1 MSVELLVNVAP
12 FETRIAR
19 IENGLAEEIYIER
32 ERGLKGNI
40 YKGRVQRVL
49 PGIQAAFIDIG
60 MEKAGFLYAGDI
72 AIPPSNNSNHIDPPT
87 TEASNQPGSN
97 IEHAEL
103 DESELE
109 NHIESDQQQ
118 AQNTPPPS
126 RRNAPPIANL
136 VHDNQEIMVQVSRE
150 PIASKGPRMTSQIGL
165 AGRYLVYLP
174 QLDRI
179 GIAKRLEDPDERER
193 LLAICNAMELAQG
206 GIIIRTVAEG
216 KDEADLRQDLDY
228 LLRLW
233 GDIEKR
239 SKNASRGSLIHK
251 ELNLYLRVMRDY
263 VDSDIEKI
271 HIDSRSA
278 YESMKKFA
286 RRFMPEVAKK
296 LYFYPG
302 DRPIFDVYGVE
313 ATIEGALKR
322 RVPLKSGGYLIIDQT
337 EALIAIDVNSGSFV
351 GSKNMEETSFKTN
364 LEAVHEIVHQLRLR
378 NLGGIIVIDFID
390 MQEEENKQKIMQV
403 FAEALKR
410 DKAKNHIVQLS
421 ELGLVEM
428 TRKRTRESLGRILL
442 TECES
447 CHGIGLAKSLKT
459 ICYQLF
465 REVVAEARAYPC
477 EKLTLIA
484 HPRLID
490 LMLGEE
496 NESVLQL
503 ETFLDKEIALES
515 NDDFDAYHYEIVLK

>member
-12 FETRIAR
+12 FETRVAR
-19 IENGLAEEIYIER
+19 VENGQAEEIYIER

-72 AIPPSNNSNHIDPPT
+72 ATAKQPD
-87 TEASNQPGSN
+87 ASFTDDLEQS
-97 IEHAEL
+97 
-103 DESELE
+103 DESD
-109 NHIESDQQQ
+109 IISDETT
-118 AQNTPPPS
+118 APAP
-126 RRNAPPIANL
+126 RRNAPPIGNL
-136 VHDNQEIMVQVSRE
+136 LKDNQELMVQVSRE

-165 AGRYLVYLP
+165 PGRYLVYLP
-174 QLDRI
+174 HLDHI
-179 GIAKRLEDPDERER
+179 GIAKRLEDPEERER
-193 LLAICNAMELAQG
+193 LLNICTSMELKQG

-216 KDEADLRQDLDY
+216 KQEPELRQDLDY

-233 GDIEKR
+233 ADIEKR
-239 SKNASRGSLIHK
+239 SKNSARGSLIHS

-271 HIDSRSA
+271 HIDSRGA
-278 YESMKKFA
+278 YDAMKKFA

-296 LYFYPG
+296 LYYYPG

-313 ATIEGALKR
+313 STIELALQR
-322 RVPLKSGGYLIIDQT
+322 HVPLKSGGHIVIDQT

-351 GSKNMEETSFKTN
+351 GSKNMEETGFKTN
-364 LEAVHEIVHQLRLR
+364 LEAVHEVVHQLRLR

-390 MQEEENKQKIMQV
+390 MQEEDNKKQLMEV
-403 FAEALKR
+403 LANALKR
-410 DKAKNHIVQLS
+410 DKSKNHIVQLS

-428 TRKRTRESLGRILL
+428 TRKRTRESLGRTLL
-442 TECES
+442 TECKS

-477 EKLTLIA
+477 EKLTVIA
-484 HPRLID
+484 HPDIID

-496 NESVLQL
+496 NEGVLQL
-503 ETFLDKEIALES
+503 EAFLNKEISLDS
-515 NDDFDAYHYEIVLK
+515 DDNFASDHYEIVLK

>member
-19 IENGLAEEIYIER
+19 IENGQAEEVYIER

-72 AIPPSNNSNHIDPPT
+72 ATAKQPDTNLADDLEHAVESGNESDTAP
-87 TEASNQPGSN
+87 EASAVQP
-97 IEHAEL
+97 
-103 DESELE
+103 
-109 NHIESDQQQ
+109 
-118 AQNTPPPS
+118 P
-126 RRNAPPIANL
+126 RRNAPPIASL
-136 VHDNQEIMVQVSRE
+136 LKDNQELMVQVSRE

-165 AGRYLVYLP
+165 PGRYLVYLP
-174 QLDRI
+174 QLDHI
-179 GIAKRLEDPDERER
+179 GIAKRLEDVDERER
-193 LLAICNAMELAQG
+193 LLGICNEMELKQG
-206 GIIIRTVAEG
+206 GLIIRTVAEG
-216 KDEADLRQDLDY
+216 KNKAELRQDLDY

-233 GDIEKR
+233 TDVEKR
-239 SKNASRGSLIHK
+239 TKNAARGSLIHK

-271 HIDSRSA
+271 HIDSREA
-278 YESMKKFA
+278 YEAMKKFS

-313 ATIEGALKR
+313 ATIQGALQR
-322 RVPLKSGGYLIIDQT
+322 RVPLKSGGHIVIDQT

-351 GSKNMEETSFKTN
+351 GSKNMEETGFKTN
-364 LEAVHEIVHQLRLR
+364 LEAAHEIVHQLRLR

-390 MQEEENKQKIMQV
+390 MQEEDNKQKLMEIL
-403 FAEALKR
+403 ADALKR

-442 TECES
+442 TECDS
-447 CHGIGLAKSLKT
+447 CHGIGLNKSLKT

-477 EKLTLIA
+477 EKLTVTA
-484 HPRLID
+484 HPDIID

-496 NESVLQL
+496 NEGVLQL
-503 ETFLDKEIALES
+503 EGFLKKEIALDS
-515 NDDFDAYHYEIVLK
+515 DNNFAPDHYEIVLK

>member
-19 IENGLAEEIYIER
+19 IENGQPEEIYIER

-60 MEKAGFLYAGDI
+60 MDKAGFLYAGDI
-72 AIPPSNNSNHIDPPT
+72 ATAKQQVDSF
-87 TEASNQPGSN
+87 TEDMEQT
-97 IEHAEL
+97 
-103 DESELE
+103 DETG
-109 NHIESDQQQ
+109 
-118 AQNTPPPS
+118 NTAVTADSSPS
-126 RRNAPPIANL
+126 RRNAPPISGLLKDGQNL
-136 VHDNQEIMVQVSRE
+136 MVQVSRE

-165 AGRYLVYLP
+165 PGRYLVYMP
-174 QLDRI
+174 NLDHI
-179 GIAKRLEDPDERER
+179 GIARRLEDPVERER
-193 LLAICNAMELAQG
+193 LLNICKSMNLQQG

-216 KDEADLRQDLDY
+216 KEEPELRQDLDF

-233 GDIEKR
+233 ADIEKR
-239 SKNASRGSLIHK
+239 AKNSAPGSMIHK

-263 VDSDIEKI
+263 VDAEVEKI
-271 HIDSRSA
+271 HVDSREA
-278 YESMKKFA
+278 YDTMKKFA

-296 LYFYPG
+296 LYYYPG
-302 DRPIFDVYGVE
+302 NRPIFDVYGVE
-313 ATIEGALKR
+313 ETMERALQR
-322 RVPLKSGGYLIIDQT
+322 RVPLKSGGHIVIDQT

-351 GSKNMEETSFKTN
+351 GSRNMEETGFKTN

-378 NLGGIIVIDFID
+378 NLGGIIVVDFID
-390 MQEEENKQKIMQV
+390 MQEEQNKLKLIEV
-403 FAEALKR
+403 LEEALKR
-410 DKAKNHIVQLS
+410 DKAKNHIVQFS

-428 TRKRTRESLGRILL
+428 TRKRTRDSLGRILL
-442 TECES
+442 TECS
-447 CHGIGLAKSLKT
+447 RCHGVGLAKSPST

-477 EKLTLIA
+477 EKLTVIA
-484 HPRLID
+484 HPDIID
-490 LMLGEE
+490 LLLGIE

-503 ETFLDKEIALES
+503 EDFLKKEISLES
-515 NDDFDAYHYEIVLK
+515 NEQFSVEHYEVVLK

>member
-19 IENGLAEEIYIER
+19 IENNLAEEIYIERER

-49 PGIQAAFIDIG
+49 PGIQAAFVDID

-72 AIPPSNNSNHIDPPT
+72 ATSKQSKEEIS
-87 TEASNQPGSN
+87 AV
-97 IEHAEL
+97 IENGDDAESG
-103 DESELE
+103 DDTSE
-109 NHIESDQQQ
+109 
-118 AQNTPPPS
+118 PRPS

-136 VHDNQEIMVQVSRE
+136 IKDGQELMVQVSRE
-150 PIASKGPRMTSQIGL
+150 PIASKGPRLTTQIGL

-174 QLDRI
+174 HLDHV
-179 GIAKRLEDPDERER
+179 GIARRLEDQKERDR
-193 LLAICNAMELAQG
+193 LLAIGKSINPKKG

-216 KDEADLRQDLDY
+216 RMESEMKQDLDF

-233 GDIEKR
+233 DDIEKR
-239 SKNASRGSLIHK
+239 SKGSALGKMIHK

-263 VDSDIEKI
+263 VDADVEKI
-271 HIDSRSA
+271 HIDSREA

-296 LYFYPG
+296 LYYYPG
-302 DRPIFDVYGVE
+302 ERPIFDVYGVE
-313 ATIEGALKR
+313 EAIDRALQR
-322 RVPLKSGGYLIIDQT
+322 RVPLKSGGHIVIDQT

-351 GSKNMEETSFKTN
+351 GSRNMEETGFKTN

-378 NLGGIIVIDFID
+378 NLGGIIVVDFID
-390 MQEEENKQKIMQV
+390 MQEEENKQRLMEV
-403 FAEALKR
+403 LGEALKR
-410 DKAKNHIVQLS
+410 DKAKTHIVQLS

-442 TECES
+442 NQ
-447 CHGIGLAKSLKT
+447 CHRCQGVGSTKSPTT

-465 REVVAEARAYPC
+465 RVVVAEARAYPC
-477 EKLTLIA
+477 EKLMVIA
-484 HPRLID
+484 HPSIID
-490 LMLGEE
+490 LLLGEE
-496 NESVLQL
+496 NEGVEQLEKFLNKEITLKSDEDFAADHYEVVLQ
-503 ETFLDKEIALES
+503 
-515 NDDFDAYHYEIVLK
+515 

>member
-19 IENGLAEEIYIER
+19 IENGQAEELYIERER

-49 PGIQAAFIDIG
+49 PGIQAAFVDIG
-60 MEKAGFLYAGDI
+60 LEKAGFLYAGDI
-72 AIPPSNNSNHIDPPT
+72 VSQEKNESDLPNMD
-87 TEASNQPGSN
+87 ENQGENGEEPG
-97 IEHAEL
+97 
-103 DESELE
+103 DES
-109 NHIESDQQQ
+109 
-118 AQNTPPPS
+118 AG
-126 RRNAPPIANL
+126 RRQAPPIASL
-136 VHDNQEIMVQVSRE
+136 LREGQELIVQVSRE
-150 PIASKGPRMTSQIGL
+150 PISSKGPRLTTQIGL

-174 QLDRI
+174 NLDHV
-179 GIAKRLEDPDERER
+179 GIARRLEDPAERAR
-193 LLAICNAMELAQG
+193 LLAIGESINPDKG

-216 KDEADLRQDLDY
+216 RQEPEMRQDLDF

-233 GDIEKR
+233 SDIEKR
-239 SKNASRGSLIHK
+239 AKSAAPGSMIHK

-263 VDSDIEKI
+263 VDDEVEKI
-271 HIDSRSA
+271 HVDSREA

-296 LYFYPG
+296 LYYYPG
-302 DRPIFDVYGVE
+302 NRPIFDVYGVE
-313 ATIEGALKR
+313 EEIERALQR
-322 RVPLKSGGYLIIDQT
+322 RVPLKSGGHLVIDQT

-351 GSKNMEETSFKTN
+351 GSRNMEETGFKTN

-378 NLGGIIVIDFID
+378 NLGGIIVVDFID
-390 MQEEENKQKIMQV
+390 MREEENRQRLMEV
-403 FAEALKR
+403 LAEALER
-410 DKAKNHIVQLS
+410 DKAKTHVVQLS

-442 TECES
+442 NECEH
-447 CHGIGLAKSLKT
+447 CQGVGYRKSPTT

-465 REVVAEARAYPC
+465 RDIVAEARAYPC
-477 EKLTLIA
+477 EKLMVIA
-484 HPRLID
+484 HPSIID

-496 NESVLQL
+496 SEGIERL
-503 ETFLDKEIALES
+503 EGFLKKEITLKS
-515 NDDFDAYHYEIVLK
+515 DDGFAPDHYEVVLK

>member
-49 PGIQAAFIDIG
+49 PGIQAAFVDIG

-72 AIPPSNNSNHIDPPT
+72 ATAKTNESKGNDELNH
-87 TEASNQPGSN
+87 ANL
-97 IEHAEL
+97 EH
-103 DESELE
+103 SELE
-109 NHIESDQQQ
+109 DTDLEHDNESGDETTSP
-118 AQNTPPPS
+118 ASSP
-126 RRNAPPIANL
+126 RRNAPPVANL
-136 VHDNQEIMVQVSRE
+136 VKDNQEIMVQVSRE

-174 QLDRI
+174 QLDHI
-179 GIAKRLEDPDERER
+179 GIAKRLEDIDERER
-193 LLAICNAMELAQG
+193 LLGICQSMELAQG

-216 KDEADLRQDLDY
+216 KDEVELRQDLDY

-233 GDIEKR
+233 ADIEKR
-239 SKNASRGSLIHK
+239 TKSAPRGSLIHK

-271 HIDSRSA
+271 HIDSREA
-278 YESMKKFA
+278 YEAMKKFA

-322 RVPLKSGGYLIIDQT
+322 RVPLKSGGHLIIDQT

-351 GSKNMEETSFKTN
+351 GSKNMEETGFKTN

-378 NLGGIIVIDFID
+378 NLGGIIVVDFID
-390 MQEEENKQKIMQV
+390 MQEEENKQKLMEV

-442 TECES
+442 TECNS
-447 CHGIGLAKSLKT
+447 CHGIGLSKSLKT

-496 NESVLQL
+496 NESVMQL
-503 ETFLDKEIALES
+503 ETFLSKEIAMES
-515 NDDFDAYHYEIVLK
+515 NEEFEIDHYEIVLK

>member
-19 IENGLAEEIYIER
+19 IENGQAEEIYIER

-60 MEKAGFLYAGDI
+60 LEKAGFLYAGDI
-72 AIPPSNNSNHIDPPT
+72 ATAKQPDTNFTDDLEHSDEDDNN
-87 TEASNQPGSN
+87 A
-97 IEHAEL
+97 
-103 DESELE
+103 
-109 NHIESDQQQ
+109 
-118 AQNTPPPS
+118 NTPPPA

-136 VHDNQEIMVQVSRE
+136 LKDNQELMVQVSRE

-165 AGRYLVYLP
+165 PGRYLVYLP
-174 QLDRI
+174 HLDHI
-179 GIAKRLEDPDERER
+179 GIAKRLEGLEERER
-193 LLAICNAMELAQG
+193 LLNICKSMELKQG

-216 KDEADLRQDLDY
+216 KEEADIRQDLDY

-233 GDIEKR
+233 ADVEKR
-239 SKNASRGSLIHK
+239 SKNSARGSLIHK

-278 YESMKKFA
+278 YDGMKKFA

-296 LYFYPG
+296 LYYYPG

-313 ATIEGALKR
+313 STIELALQR
-322 RVPLKSGGYLIIDQT
+322 HVPLKSGGHIVIDQT

-351 GSKNMEETSFKTN
+351 GSKNMEETGFKTN

-390 MQEEENKQKIMQV
+390 MQEEENKQKLMEML
-403 FAEALKR
+403 AEALKR

-428 TRKRTRESLGRILL
+428 TRKRTRESLGRMLL
-442 TECES
+442 TECKS
-447 CHGIGLAKSLKT
+447 CHGNGLEKSLPT

-477 EKLTLIA
+477 EKLTVIA
-484 HPRLID
+484 HPDIID

-496 NESVLQL
+496 NEGVLQL
-503 ETFLDKEIALES
+503 ETFLNKEISFES
-515 NDDFDAYHYEIVLK
+515 DENFAADHYEIVLK